1 MEAKAVTLN
10 QIEETDLLLKSSPV
24 KPCAP
29 SILPPSSSFSLSS
42 SLPPSSTSFSH
53 STFSSSS
60 ISASFQPI
68 SPPSIS
74 PSISTPEPTSRQ
86 ADPLMLHLSI
96 GQKDKPV
103 SKFLSTDDVDRD
115 LAVLTVAGKC
125 STCNIYLKLPFSP
138 SVGKIIIG
146 WQLLLLMMSSSLK
159 SFMIYH

>member
-53 STFSSSS
+53 STFSSSF
-60 ISASFQPI
+60 SASFQPI

-103 SKFLSTDDVDRD
+103 SKFLPTDDVDRD

-146 WQLLLLMMSSSLK
+146 WQLLPLMMSSSLK